1 MARALASWQADE
13 LPGGCYRML
22 NAVGDDIGLVLD
34 AMGVDIRR
42 KLNTM
47 GELTALKAT
56 VKPF

>member
-1 MARALASWQADE
+1 MWQADE

-42 KLNTM
+42 KLYTR